1 MMADRAD
8 TPVGELLHSQLV
20 RLYPICRSITGPGV
34 RETLS
39 LIGEHIPLSVTEVP
53 SGEPVLDWHVPKEW
67 TIRDAWVADASG
79 NRVIDFQKHN
89 LHIVSYSRPVH
100 TRMSLSELKPHLH
113 SDPSNPDWI
122 PYRTGYYAENWG
134 FCLPHR
140 DLEAMQEGEYEVVVD
155 ATLEDGSLTYA
166 ECVIPGQTTDE
177 ILLSAHICHPS
188 LANDNLSSIVVATEL
203 ARRLLKGPHPQH
215 TIRVL
220 FIPATIGA
228 ITWLARNA
236 ATVDRVKH
244 GLVLANL
251 GDPGVIHYKKSRR
264 DDTEINRAVRLVIQ
278 DQPDHKMLEFE
289 PYGYDERQFCSPG
302 FDMPM
307 GCFSRTPYSR
317 FPEYHTSADNPEFV
331 RPEALEDSLTRLE
344 KVIDIL
350 ERDKKFMNLN
360 PKGEPMLG
368 RRGLYD
374 AIGGRSD
381 SKEQQMA
388 LLWVL
393 NYSDGDHSLLDIA
406 ERSQLGFDRV
416 AHAAE
421 ILRQHGLLVV
431 AS

>member
-1 MMADRAD
+1 MADRTN

-113 SDPSNPDWI
+113 SDPSNPEWI

-166 ECVIPGQTTDE
+166 ECVIPGQTKDE
-177 ILLSAHICHPS
+177 ILLSVHICHPS

-203 ARRLLKGPHPQH
+203 ARRLLEGPQPQH
-215 TIRVL
+215 TLRVL
-220 FIPATIGA
+220 FIPATIGS
-228 ITWLARNA
+228 ITWLARNT

-251 GDPGVIHYKKSRR
+251 GDPGAFHYKKSRR

-307 GCFSRTPYSR
+307 GCFSRTPYAS

-416 AHAAE
+416 ARAAE
-421 ILRQHGLLVV
+421 ILLQHGLLVI

>member
-1 MMADRAD
+1 MMAERTD

-34 RETLS
+34 RETIS

-113 SDPSNPDWI
+113 SDPSNPEWI
-122 PYRTGYYAENWG
+122 PYRTGYYADNWG

-166 ECVIPGQTTDE
+166 ECIIPGQTTDE

-203 ARRLLKGPHPQH
+203 ARRLLEGPQPQH

-220 FIPATIGA
+220 FIPATIGS
-228 ITWLARNA
+228 ITWLARNT

-251 GDPGVIHYKKSRR
+251 GDPGAIHYKKSRR

-307 GCFSRTPYSR
+307 GCFSRTPYAS
-317 FPEYHTSADNPEFV
+317 FQEYHTSADNPEFV

-416 AHAAE
+416 ADAAE